1 MDANCKNVKIGKR
14 IIMYKLKSLIES
26 LHFPL
31 WIIKDF
37 AWFLGFGWVSLI
49 FAIPTI
55 LISLVL
61 IGYSSDIKKI
71 ENIIVACWLSA
82 NTFWMSSEL
91 FGVNTEWVAILLFI
105 IGLGLSLKIL
115 PIIIRKYL
123 ND

>member
-1 MDANCKNVKIGKR
+1 MDWNCQKIK
-14 IIMYKLKSLIES
+14 ILKCYLVYKLKSLLES

-37 AWFLGFGWVSLI
+37 AWFLGWGWVSLL

-55 LISLVL
+55 LITIML
-61 IGYSSDIKKI
+61 IGYSAETKRI
-71 ENIIVACWLSA
+71 ENIILGCWLSA

-91 FGVNTEWVAILLFI
+91 FEVNTEWIAILLFI

-115 PIIIRKYL
+115 PKIIRKYL

>member
-1 MDANCKNVKIGKR
+1 MF
-14 IIMYKLKSLIES
+14 KLRTLLES

-37 AWFLGFGWVSLI
+37 AWFLGWGWVSLI

-55 LISLVL
+55 LISLIL
-61 IGYSSDIKKI
+61 IGYTSGIKRI
-71 ENIIVACWLSA
+71 ENVIVWCWLSG
-82 NTFWMSSEL
+82 NTFWMVHEL
-91 FGVNTEWVAILLFI
+91 FLVSTKNIAIGLFV

-115 PIIIRKYL
+115 PQIVRKFI

>member
-1 MDANCKNVKIGKR
+1 
-14 IIMYKLKSLIES
+14 MYKLKSLLES

-37 AWFLGFGWVSLI
+37 AWFLGWGWVSLL

-55 LISLVL
+55 LITLML
-61 IGYSSDIKKI
+61 IGYSTETKKI
-71 ENIIVACWLSA
+71 ENIVLGCWLSA

-91 FGVNTEWVAILLFI
+91 FEVNTEWIAVLLFV

-115 PIIIRKYL
+115 PKIIRKYL